1 MQAKGSGQEQHFGL
15 VAAQGFQF
23 WHEVSAQVKGSR
35 QEQWFWRGQL
45 WCKVLVSAALVL
57 AALVLAALALAALA
71 LVASALV
78 VSVHARQEQWFR
90 SRAAALVSAVS
101 ALVLTT
107 LVSAVS
113 ASVLATLVS
122 AGFGVGIFGV
132 GSFSFGKW
140 LT

>member
-57 AALVLAALALAALA
+57 AALVLAALAL
-71 LVASALV
+71 VASALV

-90 SRAAALVSAVS
+90 HRTAALVSAVS